1 MRLSVDIKSVS
12 LGKKEILSN
21 ISFAPSEN
29 SFTTVIGRNGSGKST
44 LVSAIS
50 GLLHFEGRVS
60 VCGFDVSKT
69 DRRTLSKYISLL
81 PQKIQSPHIR
91 VEDLVAY
98 GRSPYKKSFFGR
110 CDDDGTIIEDA
121 LIKANVS
128 SLRDC
133 YLDRISGGEL
143 RRAYFA
149 MMLAQN
155 TDVAVFDEAT
165 AFMDA
170 DFERQFVAMQKE
182 LAKNKTVISVMHNLT
197 LAVAY
202 ADAILVLDG
211 GKQIFFGTPNELLA
225 TDIPENIFHVK
236 RHVADGNVFFG

>member
-1 MRLSVDIKSVS
+1 M
-12 LGKKEILSN
+12 
-21 ISFAPSEN
+21 
-29 SFTTVIGRNGSGKST
+29 
-44 LVSAIS
+44 
-50 GLLHFEGRVS
+50 
-60 VCGFDVSKT
+60 
-69 DRRTLSKYISLL
+69 
-81 PQKIQSPHIR
+81 
-91 VEDLVAY
+91 
-98 GRSPYKKSFFGR
+98 
-110 CDDDGTIIEDA
+110 DA

-155 TDVAVFDEAT
+155 TDVALFDEAT

-236 RHVADGNVFFG
+236 RHTVDGKVFFE